1 MSVLA
6 KGIKMLTLAE
16 VMLELEQLGTEQ
28 TRRTF
33 VRHGAPLDQ
42 IFGVKVGDLKTI
54 LKKIKGRQ
62 DLALELYDTGNSDA
76 MYLAGLTANGAL
88 MTKKQLESW
97 AKKASWSMISDYTVP
112 WVASESPFAAE
123 LALKWIDAKQPMIVS
138 SGWMTWSAIVAIRP
152 DEELDLKVLEKLLE
166 RVVHEIHDSHNDV
179 RSAMNGFVISVG
191 GYVLPL
197 QQKARDAARKIG
209 TVEVDMGDTA
219 CKVPVALE
227 YIDKMIARGNA
238 GKKRK
243 TAKC

>member
-1 MSVLA
+1 
-6 KGIKMLTLAE
+6 MLTLAE

-33 VRHGAPLDQ
+33 ARHGAPADRM
-42 IFGVKVGDLKTI
+42 FGVKIGDLKTI

-62 DLALELYDTGNSDA
+62 ELALELYDTGNCDA
-76 MYLAGLTANGAL
+76 MYLAGLVANGAL

-97 AKKASWSMISDYTVP
+97 AKKASWCQISEYTVP
-112 WVASESPFAAE
+112 WVASESTFAAE
-123 LALKWIDAKQPMIVS
+123 LAQKWIDAKQPSVVS
-138 SGWMTWSAIVAIRP
+138 SGWMTWSAIVATRP
-152 DEELDLKVLEKLLE
+152 DEELDLKTLEKLLE
-166 RVVHEIHDSHNDV
+166 RVVGTIHDSDNGV

-197 QQKARDAARKIG
+197 QKKARDAAKKIG
-209 TVEVDMGDTA
+209 KVEVDVGATA
-219 CKVPVALE
+219 CKVPLALE

-243 TAKC
+243 TVKC

>member
-1 MSVLA
+1 
-6 KGIKMLTLAE
+6 MLTLAE

-33 VRHGAPLDQ
+33 VRHGAPADQ
-42 IFGVKVGDLKTI
+42 IFGVRIGDMKKI

-76 MYLAGLTANGAL
+76 MYLAGLTANGTL

-97 AKKASWSMISDYTVP
+97 AKRASWSMISDYTVP

-123 LALKWIDAKQPMIVS
+123 LAQKWIDAKQPSIVS
-138 SGWMTWSAIVAIRP
+138 SGWMTWSAIVATRP
-152 DEELDLKVLEKLLE
+152 DEELDLKAVEKLLE
-166 RVVHEIHDSHNDV
+166 RVVSEIHESHNDV
-179 RSAMNGFVISVG
+179 RSAMNGFVIAVG

-197 QQKARDAARKIG
+197 QKKACDAARKIG
-209 TVEVDMGDTA
+209 KVEVDMGDTA

-227 YIDKMIARGNA
+227 YIDKMIAQGNA

-243 TAKC
+243 TVKC

>member
-1 MSVLA
+1 MQ
-6 KGIKMLTLAE
+6 TLAD
-16 VMLELEQLGTEQ
+16 VMLELERLGTEQ

-33 VRHGAPLDQ
+33 VRHGAPEDQ

-62 DLALELYDTGNSDA
+62 ELALELYDTGNSDA
-76 MYLAGLTANGAL
+76 MYLAGLVANGAL

-112 WVASESPFAAE
+112 WVASESPYAAE
-123 LALKWIDAKQPMIVS
+123 LAQAWIGSKKSSVVS
-138 SGWMTWSAIVAIRP
+138 SGWMTWSAIVATRP
-152 DEELDLKVLEKLLE
+152 DEQLDLKALEKLLE
-166 RVVHEIHDSHNDV
+166 RVAREIHDSDNDV

-197 QQKARDAARKIG
+197 QKKAREVAEKIG
-209 TVEVDMGDTA
+209 KVEVDVGDTA
-219 CKVPVALE
+219 CKIPLALE

-243 TAKC
+243 TVKC

>member
-1 MSVLA
+1 MQ
-6 KGIKMLTLAE
+6 TLAD
-16 VMLELEQLGTEQ
+16 VMLELERLGTEQ

-33 VRHGAPLDQ
+33 VRHGAPADQ
-42 IFGVKVGDLKTI
+42 IFGVKIADLKTI
-54 LKKIKGRQ
+54 LKRIKGRQ
-62 DLALELYDTGNSDA
+62 ELALELYDTGNSDA
-76 MYLAGLTANGAL
+76 MYLAGLVANGAL

-97 AKKASWSMISDYTVP
+97 AKQASWSMISDYTVP

-123 LALKWIDAKQPMIVS
+123 LAQKWIDAKQPSVVS
-138 SGWMTWSAIVAIRP
+138 GGWMTWSAIVATRP
-152 DEELDLKVLEKLLE
+152 DEELDLAALEKLLD
-166 RVVHEIHDSHNDV
+166 RVVSKIHGSHNDV

-197 QQKARDAARKIG
+197 QRKARDAAKKIG

-219 CKVPVALE
+219 CKVPLALE

-243 TAKC
+243 TVKC